1 MAFTYGGNPA
11 TSELDAL
18 RFAIGDTDATSP
30 LLQDAEIQYIIDNY
44 SGNAKMAAL
53 FRQAATMISIRP
65 TKRSLGPQSEDT
77 SRRQEYFSRL
87 ADKYEKQALNSGVP
101 PLPSY
106 QADPVFE
113 KGMMTPDV

>member
-1 MAFTYGGNPA
+1 MAFTYGGNPKE
-11 TSELDAL
+11 SELDAM

-30 LLQDAEIQYIIDNY
+30 LLQDAEIQYIIDNN
-44 SGNAKMAAL
+44 SNRNTRMAVL
-53 FRQAATMISIRP
+53 YRQAATMINIRP

-77 SRRQEYFSRL
+77 SQRQKYFSSL
-87 ADKYEKQALNSGVP
+87 ADKYEKLASYSGTP

-113 KGMMTPDV
+113 KGMMTS